1 MEMAL
6 LIENNGR
13 KERKVEENRE
23 RRKVSNYNKIKF
35 ALKFSFSFRSQIN
48 ISLFIVKIDTF
59 VLLLPA
65 NLLVWIF
72 FEKHEKGGGKND
84 GKSSSIF
91 QEILKVIC
99 IKITFELNFSS
110 RKASSTGS
118 RSKVTLVSRLRYWLH
133 THLRKFLFFNSIF
146 LLFLSPRKF
155 SNIFAQEEGK
165 EWFLFSRVCKEWS
178 YLTSFHTSYYKNVI
192 VTSTYQLFRLSGIF
206 VTSQWCTL
214 NWR

>member
-72 FEKHEKGGGKND
+72 FANMEKVE
-84 GKSSSIF
+84 
-91 QEILKVIC
+91 EIWWK
-99 IKITFELNFSS
+99 
-110 RKASSTGS
+110 
-118 RSKVTLVSRLRYWLH
+118 
-133 THLRKFLFFNSIF
+133 KFLDFPRNSESD
-146 LLFLSPRKF
+146 L
-155 SNIFAQEEGK
+155 
-165 EWFLFSRVCKEWS
+165 
-178 YLTSFHTSYYKNVI
+178 YKNYIWVEFQFEK
-192 VTSTYQLFRLSGIF
+192 SF
-206 VTSQWCTL
+206 
-214 NWR
+214 